1 MSAFERSE
9 PWWCNAV
16 SATDLLGLVLY
27 GMFIGVA
34 LAAPIGPVNIEI
46 ISRGIRFGFLSGWF
60 VGLGAASVDAI
71 YALLVVSGLTPL
83 ADSPSLRFPLF
94 LAGGVMLAFVGSN
107 SLRTALSREPERAV
121 VPPHPGRSYVT
132 GLLIA
137 ALSPMG
143 IVYWLSVGAALV
155 AEAVGRVG
163 TVGAPVLVGGVFLGL
178 LVWVTTVS
186 VLARIARRFV
196 TGRGM
201 KWVTGVSGVIIL
213 GFAGWFVLQAFASL
227 N

>member
-1 MSAFERSE
+1 MG
-9 PWWCNAV
+9 NAL
-16 SATDLLGLVLY
+16 SIPETLGLLLY

-46 ISRGIRFGFLSGWF
+46 IGRGIRFGFLSGWL
-60 VGLGAASVDAI
+60 VGLGALSIDTV
-71 YALLVVSGLTPL
+71 YALLIVSGLTPL
-83 ADSPSLRFPLF
+83 ADSPMLRFPLF
-94 LAGGVMLAFVGSN
+94 LAGGVMLTLVGSN
-107 SLRTALSREPERAV
+107 SLRMALSSMPEPV
-121 VPPHPGRSYVT
+121 TVPPHPGRSYVT

-155 AEAVGRVG
+155 AEAVDRVG
-163 TVGAPVLVGGVFLGL
+163 SIGAPVLVGGVFAGL
-178 LVWVTTVS
+178 LTWVTTIS

-201 KWVTGVSGVIIL
+201 KWISGVSGVLIL
-213 GFAGWFVLQAFASL
+213 GFAAWFLIQALRSL
-227 N
+227 DALDWI

>member
-1 MSAFERSE
+1 MSVTEIS
-9 PWWCNAV
+9 
-16 SATDLLGLVLY
+16 GLVLY

-46 ISRGIRFGFLSGWF
+46 ISRGIRFGFLSGWL
-60 VGLGAASVDAI
+60 VGLGALSVDTV

-83 ADSPSLRFPLF
+83 ADSAALRFPLF
-94 LAGGVMLAFVGSN
+94 LAGGVMLAFVGAN
-107 SLRTALSREPERAV
+107 SLRTALSHPPRDAAA
-121 VPPHPGRSYVT
+121 PPHPGRSYVT

-155 AEAVGRVG
+155 AEAVDRVG
-163 TVGAPVLVGGVFLGL
+163 RIGAPVLVGGVFLGL
-178 LVWVTTVS
+178 LAWVSTIAL
-186 VLARIARRFV
+186 LARIARRCV

-201 KWVTGVSGVIIL
+201 RWITGVSGVVIL
-213 GFAGWFVLQAFASL
+213 GFAAWFVIQALSSVEAI
-227 N
+227 